1 MATVLVAVDEPGLT
15 GELTV
20 HLDPLASVPNQTLT
34 LRTKNESTTLSLPTE
49 IELHEVNRSDTESHC
64 LLQYHSLT
72 GSNLRP
78 KVNPKINRTED
89 YLVNQT
95 FCAGNMADCPDST
108 AHPSLDG
115 SGHEDADVTMCICP
129 VCGYSASSPRGQ
141 DAHMESAHGECYS
154 GTTNLSLGEHKA
166 PLPCSPEVKS
176 LSNPSHMVRSLS
188 PEPSQDSCVSSS
200 GLQASSTP
208 HRTNTVLD
216 SQKISLSSNVPAFP
230 GLSAPESNLRP
241 INITSLNNVLDFS
254 QSTEFPAFL
263 NLNIEPGPP
272 GNSRTVISQTRTA
285 RESTLKHVR
294 LTGKISKSHQT
305 SQEESNGLLPQKVDS
320 RRRYRCN
327 MCSATF
333 PWHGDLTEHLR
344 MAHGLQKSR
353 ETARSGKAGSF
364 CCVYC
369 KYVAKYQSELRRHM
383 RLHWGVKPFV
393 CVFCSYRS
401 AWKGDLKRHMES
413 HHRERFSSEA
423 ELIKIMSQF
432 KNNAGT
438 TVNGVPLSA
447 SSIEDAYKFGEN
459 TMDHV
464 ATAFSHMEPTGKV
477 ISARDGFTSDEGSV
491 GQTSFTRLSTN
502 SEDACVSGVDHS
514 TIAHRDHLRCH
525 TCSYR
530 AQNPSKLDNHMA
542 SHYNLKQF
550 KCPVCEHRSN
560 YKWDVKKHLRAQHS
574 TVAHL
579 PIVNVLPSA
588 GLNIS
593 SNTSDELVSRALSSP
608 DSARDDVGTKPE
620 VLNVEEVGAGS
631 RVSTHEVVLNW
642 SARKLS
648 DSSSAFVEVDV
659 APIDLSIGSKKQVLE
674 TVKADQPTPSN
685 VACISHAD
693 ACKPAIPM
701 LDRLLPYRVLP
712 NLANAGTLSGIST
725 ILPPGP
731 VSTTAAFST
740 PLSGFGS
747 ELSIACS
754 VAPTTM
760 WPMVPNGGTTTG
772 RPMGADP
779 GVVNSSDSPAVGLL
793 LNQWLLSGLMQT
805 WQQQQQYPENL
816 IQPAGVNIAVTES
829 TPSLTDGQKWSSI
842 LTKRDDENSVNKT
855 RMRGGVESTTLMTN
869 SVESAIRTSELPQ
882 TPTEWSYSEP
892 EGSENSVLRC
902 QSATVE
908 NNQQFVRQMDSQRQ
922 QQRGRKSTSSYYA
935 SRISSSVGPKEEQW
949 KRHQCSGCG
958 HRSNWKWDINK
969 HIKVAHPERTN
980 ITTVTLDIEEAK
992 RTFGDYMN
1000 RLKLS
1005 RTRCLNDTGQG
1016 TAEQNVWVV
1025 GCSPLNGPVGE
1036 GYYRPYK
1043 CSTCGHRS
1051 NWKWDVRKHIKQMH
1065 NNEADVITLSLDE
1078 ARRTIHQYKSCR
1090 RQTVRH
1096 SECITMKTQNRYNA
1110 PEISSTHRRSDVSIN
1125 QSMSDESEAKNTL
1138 NSSVQSSP
1146 LNLAHLTEN
1155 HPTEFHRAMKPNKD
1169 SFGQSNAAL
1178 KFRSILR
1185 HRCRICSRRLHS
1197 RKDMLFHMHYRHPNE
1212 MKKLSRTLQSCK
1224 LPLHAPLQSF
1234 TQIAST
1240 EYPETPTNGTSPPMC
1255 RRTLQTDQ
1263 CIVTEDSSDNIAEQL
1278 THQAPPILWSRLHM
1292 KNSFQRR
1299 RILKAKRRSCIEF
1312 QQLKNRMSTGQQRPR
1327 PLGSR
1332 QQPVFEASSV
1342 DDMSVGKVKKL
1353 SGLLDEVLCLLGTTN
1368 DVCDVNKSEPNNSTD
1383 FAIHNN
1389 CTEISQLANS
1399 IQETLSECVDI
1410 TFPNDRLN
1418 MSSSSNEENQS
1429 VSYVETAGDNHCKSA
1444 IQNVLHHPA
1453 VGTRF
1458 LRLATVLRT
1467 ISNNVHATKQ
1477 SG

>member
-1 MATVLVAVDEPGLT
+1 
-15 GELTV
+15 
-20 HLDPLASVPNQTLT
+20 
-34 LRTKNESTTLSLPTE
+34 
-49 IELHEVNRSDTESHC
+49 
-64 LLQYHSLT
+64 
-72 GSNLRP
+72 
-78 KVNPKINRTED
+78 
-89 YLVNQT
+89 
-95 FCAGNMADCPDST
+95 MADCPDST

-115 SGHEDADVTMCICP
+115 SCHEDADVTMCICP

-154 GTTNLSLGEHKA
+154 GTTSLGLGEHKN
-166 PLPCSPEVKS
+166 PLPRSPEVKS
-176 LSNPSHMVRSLS
+176 LPNPSHTVRSLS

-208 HRTNTVLD
+208 HRTNTVFE
-216 SQKISLSSNVPAFP
+216 SQKISLSSNIPAFP
-230 GLSAPESNLRP
+230 GLSAPESNLGS
-241 INITSLNNVLDFS
+241 INITSSNNVLDFS

-263 NLNIEPGPP
+263 NLNVEPGPP
-272 GNSRTVISQTRTA
+272 SNSRTVISQARTA
-285 RESTLKHVR
+285 REPTLKHVR

-305 SQEESNGLLPQKVDS
+305 SQEESNGLPPQKVDS

-353 ETARSGKAGSF
+353 ESARSGKAGSF

-447 SSIEDAYKFGEN
+447 SSIEDAYKFSEN
-459 TMDHV
+459 AMDHSV
-464 ATAFSHMEPTGKV
+464 TALSHLEPTGKV
-477 ISARDGFTSDEGSV
+477 NSARDGFTSDEGSV
-491 GQTSFTRLSTN
+491 GQTSFTRLSMN
-502 SEDACVSGVDHS
+502 SEDACVSGMDHS
-514 TIAHRDHLRCH
+514 AIAHRDHLRCH

-579 PIVNVLPSA
+579 PIINVLPSA

-608 DSARDDVGTKPE
+608 DSARDDVEIKPE
-620 VLNVEEVGAGS
+620 ALNLEEVGAGS

-648 DSSSAFVEVDV
+648 AGSSAFVEADV
-659 APIDLSIGSKKQVLE
+659 APIDLSIGSKKQAVE
-674 TVKADQPTPSN
+674 TVKCVFQTDQPAPSN
-685 VACISHAD
+685 VNCISHAD
-693 ACKPAIPM
+693 VCKPAVPM
-701 LDRLLPYRVLP
+701 LDRLLPYTVLP
-712 NLANAGTLSGIST
+712 NLTSAGTLSGIST

-731 VSTTAAFST
+731 ISTATAFST
-740 PLSGFGS
+740 PMSGFGS

-754 VAPTTM
+754 VPPTTM
-760 WPMVPNGGTTTG
+760 WPMVSNGGTTTG
-772 RPMGADP
+772 KPMGVDS
-779 GVVNSSDSPAVGLL
+779 GVVTSSESPAVGLL

-805 WQQQQQYPENL
+805 WQQHQQYPENL
-816 IQPAGVNIAVTES
+816 IQPAAVTVAVSES
-829 TPSLTDGQKWSSI
+829 TSSLTDVQKWSSI
-842 LTKRDDENSVNKT
+842 LTKREEENSVSKI
-855 RMRGGVESTTLMTN
+855 RMRGGVESIDLTTN

-892 EGSENSVLRC
+892 EGSEGSVLRC
-902 QSATVE
+902 QSISVE
-908 NNQQFVRQMDSQRQ
+908 NNQQFIRQVDSQRQ
-922 QQRGRKSTSSYYA
+922 HQRGRKSNSSYYA
-935 SRISSSVGPKEEQW
+935 NRISSSLGPKEEQW

-1005 RTRCLNDTGQG
+1005 RTRCLNDTGHG
-1016 TAEQNVWVV
+1016 TVEQNVWVV

-1096 SECITMKTQNRYNA
+1096 SECITIKTQNRHNA
-1110 PEISSTHRRSDVSIN
+1110 PETSCTHRRSDVSVN
-1125 QSMSDESEAKNTL
+1125 QSMSDEIETKNTL
-1138 NSSVQSSP
+1138 TSSVQFSP
-1146 LNLAHLTEN
+1146 LNLTRMTRNQPA
-1155 HPTEFHRAMKPNKD
+1155 EFHRALKPNKN
-1169 SFGQSNAAL
+1169 SFGRSSVTL
-1178 KFRSILR
+1178 KSRSILR
-1185 HRCRICSRRLHS
+1185 HRCRICSRRLRS
-1197 RKDMLFHMHYRHPNE
+1197 RKDMLFHVHYRHPNE
-1212 MKKLSRTLQSCK
+1212 MKKLSRTEQSCK
-1224 LPLHAPLQSF
+1224 LPLHAPRQSF
-1234 TQIAST
+1234 IQGANT
-1240 EYPETPTNGTSPPMC
+1240 EYPETATSPMC
-1255 RRTLQTDQ
+1255 KRTSQMDKL
-1263 CIVTEDSSDNIAEQL
+1263 IVTEDSSYNIAEQSV
-1278 THQAPPILWSRLHM
+1278 HQTPSVLWSRLQV
-1292 KNSFQRR
+1292 KNSSQRR
-1299 RILKAKRRSCIEF
+1299 RILKARRRSCVEF
-1312 QQLKNRMSTGQQRPR
+1312 RQLKNRMSTGRQRPR

-1332 QQPVFEASSV
+1332 QLVFEAPNV
-1342 DDMSVGKVKKL
+1342 DDLSVGKVKKL
-1353 SGLLDEVLCLLGTTN
+1353 SGLLDEVLCLLGTTS
-1368 DVCDVNKSEPNNSTD
+1368 DVFDANRSEPNNSTD
-1383 FAIHNN
+1383 VTIHTNSIGIN
-1389 CTEISQLANS
+1389 QLANS
-1399 IQETLSECVDI
+1399 IQETLSKCPEI

-1429 VSYVETAGDNHCKSA
+1429 ISYVQPVGDNRSKSA

-1467 ISNNVHATKQ
+1467 ISNNVHVTKQ

>member
-1 MATVLVAVDEPGLT
+1 MAFTTPFDLPLDRFPCLASLALSNYGTHTAVSTPKDVRTDTCRMAATLVAVAEPGVT
-15 GELTV
+15 GEVTV
-20 HLDPLASVPNQTLT
+20 HLDPLASMPNQTLT
-34 LRTKNESTTLSLPTE
+34 LRPNKNLE
-49 IELHEVNRSDTESHC
+49 
-64 LLQYHSLT
+64 
-72 GSNLRP
+72 
-78 KVNPKINRTED
+78 KVDPKINRTED
-89 YLVNQT
+89 CLANQT
-95 FCAGNMADCPDST
+95 FRAGNMADYPDST

-115 SGHEDADVTMCICP
+115 SSHEDADVTMCICP

-141 DAHMESAHGECYS
+141 DAHMESAHGEC
-154 GTTNLSLGEHKA
+154 TTNLSLGEHKA
-166 PLPCSPEVKS
+166 PLPCIPEVKN
-176 LSNPSHMVRSLS
+176 LSNPLHMVRSLS

-208 HRTNTVLD
+208 HRTNTVFD
-216 SQKISLSSNVPAFP
+216 SQKISLNSNIPAFP
-230 GLSAPESNLRP
+230 GLSAPESNLRS
-241 INITSLNNVLDFS
+241 INITPSNNVLDFS

-272 GNSRTVISQTRTA
+272 GNSRTTISQART

-294 LTGKISKSHQT
+294 LTGKMSKSHQT

-447 SSIEDAYKFGEN
+447 SSIEDAYRFGEN

-464 ATAFSHMEPTGKV
+464 ATAFSHLEPTGKV
-477 ISARDGFTSDEGSV
+477 TSVRDGFTSDEGSV
-491 GQTSFTRLSTN
+491 GQTSFTRLSVN
-502 SEDACVSGVDHS
+502 SDDACVSGVDHS
-514 TIAHRDHLRCH
+514 TITHRDHLRCH

-579 PIVNVLPSA
+579 PIINVLPSA

-593 SNTSDELVSRALSSP
+593 SNTSDELILHVMMRRP
-608 DSARDDVGTKPE
+608 KPE
-620 VLNVEEVGAGS
+620 TLDVEEIGAGS

-642 SARKLS
+642 PARKLS
-648 DSSSAFVEVDV
+648 DSSAFAEVDV
-659 APIDLSIGSKKQVLE
+659 APIDLSVGSRKQVLE
-674 TVKADQPTPSN
+674 TVKTDQPTPSN

-712 NLANAGTLSGIST
+712 NLTNAGTLSGIST
-725 ILPPGP
+725 ILPTGSI
-731 VSTTAAFST
+731 STTTTFPI
-740 PLSGFGS
+740 PLSGLGS

-754 VAPTTM
+754 VAPTAM
-760 WPMVPNGGTTTG
+760 WPMMSNGETTTG
-772 RPMGADP
+772 KPMGADS
-779 GVVNSSDSPAVGLL
+779 GVVTSSESPAVGLL

-816 IQPAGVNIAVTES
+816 LQPAGFNVAVSES
-829 TPSLTDGQKWSSI
+829 TPSLTDVQKWSSI
-842 LTKRDDENSVNKT
+842 LTKREEENSVNKT
-855 RMRGGVESTTLMTN
+855 RVRGGVESTTLMTN

-882 TPTEWSYSEP
+882 TPREWSYSEP

-902 QSATVE
+902 QSVTVE
-908 NNQQFVRQMDSQRQ
+908 NNQQFIRQVDSQRQ

-1016 TAEQNVWVV
+1016 TAEQNVWVA

-1090 RQTVRH
+1090 RQTIRH

-1110 PEISSTHRRSDVSIN
+1110 PETSSTHRRSDVSIT

-1138 NSSVQSSP
+1138 DSSVQSSP
-1146 LNLAHLTEN
+1146 LNLARLTGN
-1155 HPTEFHRAMKPNKD
+1155 QPAEFHRALKPNKD
-1169 SFGQSNAAL
+1169 SFGQSNTAL

-1212 MKKLSRTLQSCK
+1212 MKKLSRTEQSCK
-1224 LPLHAPLQSF
+1224 LPLHAPRQSF
-1234 TQIAST
+1234 TQGAST
-1240 EYPETPTNGTSPPMC
+1240 EYPETPTNGTFSPVC
-1255 RRTLQTDQ
+1255 GRTLQTDER
-1263 CIVTEDSSDNIAEQL
+1263 IVTEGSSDNIAEQS
-1278 THQAPPILWSRLHM
+1278 THQAPPVLWSRLHM

-1299 RILKAKRRSCIEF
+1299 RILKAKRQSCIEYR
-1312 QQLKNRMSTGQQRPR
+1312 QLRNRMSIGQQRPR

-1332 QQPVFEASSV
+1332 QQPVFEAPCV
-1342 DDMSVGKVKKL
+1342 DDMSVGKVKRL
-1353 SGLLDEVLCLLGTTN
+1353 SGLLDEVLCLLGTAN
-1368 DVCDVNKSEPNNSTD
+1368 DVCDVNRSEPNNLTD
-1383 FAIHNN
+1383 FTIHNN
-1389 CTEISQLANS
+1389 CTGISQLANS
-1399 IQETLSECVDI
+1399 IQETLSKCVDL
-1410 TFPNDRLN
+1410 TSPNDRLN
-1418 MSSSSNEENQS
+1418 MSFSSNEENQS
-1429 VSYVETAGDNHCKSA
+1429 ASCVQPMGDNHCKSA

-1467 ISNNVHATKQ
+1467 ISNNVHDTKQ

>member
-1 MATVLVAVDEPGLT
+1 MATVLVAVDEPGVT

-20 HLDPLASVPNQTLT
+20 HFDPLTSVPNQTLT
-34 LRTKNESTTLSLPTE
+34 LRPNKNLE
-49 IELHEVNRSDTESHC
+49 
-64 LLQYHSLT
+64 
-72 GSNLRP
+72 
-78 KVNPKINRTED
+78 KVNPKVNRTED
-89 YLVNQT
+89 YPTNQT
-95 FCAGNMADCPDST
+95 FRAITMADCPDST

-141 DAHMESAHGECYS
+141 DAHMENAHGECYS
-154 GTTNLSLGEHKA
+154 GITNLSLGENKA

-176 LSNPSHMVRSLS
+176 LSNPSHIVRSLS

-208 HRTNTVLD
+208 HRTNTVFD
-216 SQKISLSSNVPAFP
+216 PQKISLTSNVPAFP
-230 GLSAPESNLRP
+230 GLSAPESNLRS
-241 INITSLNNVLDFS
+241 INITSPNNVLDFS
-254 QSTEFPAFL
+254 QSTEVPAFL
-263 NLNIEPGPP
+263 NLNLEPGPP
-272 GNSRTVISQTRTA
+272 GSSRTATSQARTA
-285 RESTLKHVR
+285 RESTLKHIR
-294 LTGKISKSHQT
+294 LTGKINKSHQT
-305 SQEESNGLLPQKVDS
+305 SQEESNGLLPRKVDS

-464 ATAFSHMEPTGKV
+464 ATAFPHLEPTGKV
-477 ISARDGFTSDEGSV
+477 TSARDGFTSDEGSV
-491 GQTSFTRLSTN
+491 GQTSFTRLSMN
-502 SEDACVSGVDHS
+502 SEDACVGGVDHS

-579 PIVNVLPSA
+579 PIINVLPSA

-608 DSARDDVGTKPE
+608 DSAHDDVEAKPE
-620 VLNVEEVGAGS
+620 AVIVEEVGVGS
-631 RVSTHEVVLNW
+631 KVLTHEVILNW

-648 DSSSAFVEVDV
+648 DSSSALVDV
-659 APIDLSIGSKKQVLE
+659 DVTPIDLSIGSKKHVLE
-674 TVKADQPTPSN
+674 TVKTDQPKPSN
-685 VACISHAD
+685 VGCIPHAD

-701 LDRLLPYRVLP
+701 LDRLLPYRVIP
-712 NLANAGTLSGIST
+712 NLANAGTLSAINT
-725 ILPPGP
+725 ILPAGP
-731 VSTTAAFST
+731 ISSTAAFST

-747 ELSIACS
+747 ELSIASS
-754 VAPTTM
+754 VTPTTM
-760 WPMVPNGGTTTG
+760 WPMVSNGGTTTG
-772 RPMGADP
+772 KPMGTDS
-779 GVVNSSDSPAVGLL
+779 GVVTSESPAVGLL

-805 WQQQQQYPENL
+805 WQQQQQYPDNL
-816 IQPAGVNIAVTES
+816 IQPAGVNVAVTES
-829 TPSLTDGQKWSSI
+829 TPSLTDVQKWSSI
-842 LTKRDDENSVNKT
+842 LTKRENEHSMNK
-855 RMRGGVESTTLMTN
+855 RGGVESTTLMTN
-869 SVESAIRTSELPQ
+869 SAESAIRTSELPQ

-902 QSATVE
+902 QSVTVE
-908 NNQQFVRQMDSQRQ
+908 NNQHFVKQVDSQRL

-1005 RTRCLNDTGQG
+1005 RTRCVNDTGQG

-1090 RQTVRH
+1090 RQTIRH

-1110 PEISSTHRRSDVSIN
+1110 PETSSIHRRSNVSIN

-1138 NSSVQSSP
+1138 TLSVQSSP
-1146 LNLAHLTEN
+1146 LNLARFTGN
-1155 HPTEFHRAMKPNKD
+1155 QPTEFHRALKPNKS
-1169 SFGQSNAAL
+1169 SFGQSNSTL

-1185 HRCRICSRRLHS
+1185 HPCRICSRRLHS
-1197 RKDMLFHMHYRHPNE
+1197 RKDMLFHMYYRHPNE
-1212 MKKLSRTLQSCK
+1212 MKKLSRTEQSCK
-1224 LPLHAPLQSF
+1224 LPLHTPRQSS
-1234 TQIAST
+1234 TQGASA
-1240 EYPETPTNGTSPPMC
+1240 EHPETPASGTSPPMC
-1255 RRTLQTDQ
+1255 RRTLQTDKRIITQ
-1263 CIVTEDSSDNIAEQL
+1263 DSGDNIAEQS
-1278 THQAPPILWSRLHM
+1278 TDQTPSVLWSRLQM

-1312 QQLKNRMSTGQQRPR
+1312 HQLKNRMSIGQQRPR

-1332 QQPVFEASSV
+1332 QQLVFEAPSV
-1342 DDMSVGKVKKL
+1342 DDMSVGKIKKL
-1353 SGLLDEVLCLLGTTN
+1353 SGLLDEVLRLLGTAN
-1368 DVCDVNKSEPNNSTD
+1368 DVCDVNRNEPNNSTD
-1383 FAIHNN
+1383 FTIHDN
-1389 CTEISQLANS
+1389 CTGISQLANS
-1399 IQETLSECVDI
+1399 IQETLSKCVDI

-1429 VSYVETAGDNHCKSA
+1429 VSYVQTMGDNHCKSA

-1467 ISNNVHATKQ
+1467 ISNNVHVTKQ